1 MKRMKHL
8 EMKQKK
14 EFMTRQEWLEINNNK
29 PNKIP
34 SEDLEVVSVVFQ
46 VLKAFKINLDK
57 DKKDKLL
64 LEIYLKSLRNFLEVN
79 NRGKEDQWLLKKAK
93 IS

>member
-1 MKRMKHL
+1 M
-8 EMKQKK
+8 
-14 EFMTRQEWLEINNNK
+14 NNNK

-57 DKKDKLL
+57 VKKDKLL

-79 NRGKEDQWLLKKAK
+79 NREKEDQWHLKKAK

>member
-1 MKRMKHL
+1 M
-8 EMKQKK
+8 
-14 EFMTRQEWLEINNNK
+14 NNNK

-34 SEDLEVVSVVFQ
+34 SEDLEVDSVDFQ

-64 LEIYLKSLRNFLEVN
+64 LEIYLKSLRNFSEVN

>member
-1 MKRMKHL
+1 M
-8 EMKQKK
+8 
-14 EFMTRQEWLEINNNK
+14 NNNK
-29 PNKIP
+29 PNKIL
-34 SEDLEVVSVVFQ
+34 SEDLEVGSVDFQ

>member
-1 MKRMKHL
+1 M
-8 EMKQKK
+8 
-14 EFMTRQEWLEINNNK
+14 NNNK

-34 SEDLEVVSVVFQ
+34 LEDLEVDSVAFQ

-57 DKKDKLL
+57 VKKDKLL
-64 LEIYLKSLRNFLEVN
+64 LEIYLKSLRNFSEVN
-79 NRGKEDQWLLKKAK
+79 NREKEDQWLLKKAR

>member
-1 MKRMKHL
+1 M
-8 EMKQKK
+8 
-14 EFMTRQEWLEINNNK
+14 NNNK

-34 SEDLEVVSVVFQ
+34 SEDLEVDSVAFQ

-79 NRGKEDQWLLKKAK
+79 NREKEDQWHLKKAK

>member
-1 MKRMKHL
+1 
-8 EMKQKK
+8 
-14 EFMTRQEWLEINNNK
+14 
-29 PNKIP
+29 
-34 SEDLEVVSVVFQ
+34 VAFQ

-57 DKKDKLL
+57 VKKDKLL

>member
-1 MKRMKHL
+1 M
-8 EMKQKK
+8 
-14 EFMTRQEWLEINNNK
+14 NNNK

-64 LEIYLKSLRNFLEVN
+64 LEIYLKSLRNFSEVN
-79 NRGKEDQWLLKKAK
+79 NREKEDQWLLKKAR

>member
-1 MKRMKHL
+1 M
-8 EMKQKK
+8 
-14 EFMTRQEWLEINNNK
+14 NNNK

-34 SEDLEVVSVVFQ
+34 SEDLEVDSVDFQ

-64 LEIYLKSLRNFLEVN
+64 LEIYLKSLRNFSEVN
-79 NRGKEDQWLLKKAK
+79 SRGKEDQWLLKKAR

>member
-1 MKRMKHL
+1 M
-8 EMKQKK
+8 
-14 EFMTRQEWLEINNNK
+14 NNNK

-34 SEDLEVVSVVFQ
+34 SEDLEVDSVAFQ

-57 DKKDKLL
+57 VKKDKLL

-79 NRGKEDQWLLKKAK
+79 NREKEDQWHLKKAK

>member
-1 MKRMKHL
+1 M
-8 EMKQKK
+8 
-14 EFMTRQEWLEINNNK
+14 NNNK

-64 LEIYLKSLRNFLEVN
+64 LEIYLKSLRNFL
-79 NRGKEDQWLLKKAK
+79 
-93 IS
+93 

>member
-1 MKRMKHL
+1 M
-8 EMKQKK
+8 
-14 EFMTRQEWLEINNNK
+14 NNNK

-34 SEDLEVVSVVFQ
+34 SEDLEVDSVDFQ

-64 LEIYLKSLRNFLEVN
+64 LEIYLKSLRNFSEVN
-79 NRGKEDQWLLKKAK
+79 NREKEDQWLLKKAK
-93 IS
+93 I

>member
-1 MKRMKHL
+1 M
-8 EMKQKK
+8 
-14 EFMTRQEWLEINNNK
+14 NNNK

-34 SEDLEVVSVVFQ
+34 SEDLEVDSVVFQ

>member
-1 MKRMKHL
+1 M
-8 EMKQKK
+8 
-14 EFMTRQEWLEINNNK
+14 NNNK

-79 NRGKEDQWLLKKAK
+79 NRGKEDQWLLKKAR

>member
-1 MKRMKHL
+1 M
-8 EMKQKK
+8 
-14 EFMTRQEWLEINNNK
+14 NNNK

>member
-1 MKRMKHL
+1 M
-8 EMKQKK
+8 
-14 EFMTRQEWLEINNNK
+14 NNNK

-34 SEDLEVVSVVFQ
+34 SEDLEVDSVDFQ

-57 DKKDKLL
+57 VKKDKLL
-64 LEIYLKSLRNFLEVN
+64 LEIYLKSLRNFSEVN
-79 NRGKEDQWLLKKAK
+79 NRGKEDQWLLKKAR